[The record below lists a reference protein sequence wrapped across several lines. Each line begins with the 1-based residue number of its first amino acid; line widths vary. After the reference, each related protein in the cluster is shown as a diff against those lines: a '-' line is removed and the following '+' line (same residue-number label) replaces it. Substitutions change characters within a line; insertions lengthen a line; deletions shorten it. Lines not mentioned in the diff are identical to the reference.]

1 MFMPLTVTSLIFVLI
16 LGGVILFIAS
26 RGLPEPQG
34 PPEDASSKKRKAEEE
49 DTADRETF
57 LPEDKELN
65 ALGKIVK
72 ALETVVFKLIINP
85 LRKLSKKLRYK
96 KLSTEQLQAGKD
108 TYELDI
114 YMLRNYKY
122 AEESAKLKTVIKP
135 IQAVVR
141 ADTYKDL
148 KEVAL
153 SEIQLHE
160 SRETNKDVFKK
171 TSDI

>member
-1 MFMPLTVTSLIFVLI
+1 MPLTVTSLIFVLI
-16 LGGVILFIAS
+16 LGGIILFIAS

-34 PPEDASSKKRKAEEE
+34 PPEDASSKKRKTEEE

-72 ALETVVFKLIINP
+72 ALETAVFVLIINP

-96 KLSTEQLQAGKD
+96 KLSTEQLKAGKD

-141 ADTYKDL
+141 ADTYQDL

-153 SEIQLHE
+153 SEIRLHE
-160 SRETNKDVFKK
+160 NRKTEKDVFKK
-171 TSDI
+171 TSDV

>member
-1 MFMPLTVTSLIFVLI
+1 MPLTVTSLIFVLI
-16 LGGVILFIAS
+16 LGGIILFIAS

-34 PPEDASSKKRKAEEE
+34 PPEDASAKKRKTEEE
-49 DTADRETF
+49 DTSESETF

-72 ALETVVFKLIINP
+72 VLETAVFALIINP
-85 LRKLSKKLRYK
+85 IRKLSKKLRYK
-96 KLSTEQLQAGKD
+96 KLSDEKLKAGEN

-122 AEESAKLKTVIKP
+122 AEESAKLKAVIKP

-141 ADTYKDL
+141 ADTYQDL

-153 SEIQLHE
+153 SEIHLYE
-160 SRETNKDVFKK
+160 SDKTEKDVFKK
-171 TSDI
+171 TSDV